1 MSTTLGTTPISAA
14 PSESGAPTP
23 PPKKWGRFVSG
34 LRAIASNDVVKIA
47 AIVVVFGWFLLKPV
61 IWHLV
66 SENDVWWHI
75 RTGEWI
81 MQHHQLPRT
90 DPFSSTGAGKPWVA
104 YSWPFE
110 IAVYEIVKQWD
121 LLGIVAISVFLWA
134 GMTLAFLYVIRKFK
148 APFWISVALAFAA
161 SIVMTRVTA
170 SRPGP
175 LTVIFFC
182 LVLGQLIDAYRQ
194 NSVRK
199 LWPVPLIIWAWAN
212 VHVQFVYGLFA
223 VGVFCMIPVFDWVL
237 SKFGVA
243 PRPGTRYLS
252 AKWMWGTLA
261 LSTALTFANPYGVGV
276 YRVLWEFI
284 QQPKLYKFITETR
297 AMQFDLTVHFIV
309 LAVCLAA
316 AVTLGRMRR
325 VEPVWVILFLWA
337 AVSGF
342 HSERDIW
349 LTTVISGCII
359 ADYFAQR
366 SPRMTPVNRRVWLGA
381 FACVLLCLVV
391 RFKTAPSNRD
401 LSSLVGSE
409 MPLGAVA
416 YIHEHHLQ
424 GPIFNNFNWG
434 GFLIYALPEIPI
446 VIDGRTNVHG
456 QDEIARSLETWH
468 VIGEGWYDDPLLQK
482 ANLVIGDPTDP
493 LTCVLRTDPHFKPVF
508 HDGTV
513 VLYQRIL
520 PATPMSEEHPSK

>member
-1 MSTTLGTTPISAA
+1 MPTSPAPLSPQKWARFRSVVCTL
-14 PSESGAPTP
+14 
-23 PPKKWGRFVSG
+23 
-34 LRAIASNDVVKIA
+34 ASNDLTKVA
-47 AIVVVFGWFLLKPV
+47 ALIIVFGWFLLNPV

-81 MQHHQLPRT
+81 IQHHQLPRT
-90 DPFSSTGAGKPWVA
+90 DPFSATGAGKPWVA

-121 LLGIVAISVFLWA
+121 LLGIVAVSVFLWT
-134 GMTLAFLYVIRKFK
+134 GMVLAILYLVRRFK
-148 APFWISVALAFAA
+148 PPFWISAALAFMA
-161 SIVMTRVTA
+161 SIVVTRVTS

-182 LVLGQLIDAYRQ
+182 LVLGILIDAQRS
-194 NSVRK
+194 NSVRR
-199 LWPVPLIIWAWAN
+199 LWLIPILIWAWAN
-212 VHVQFVYGLFA
+212 VHVQFVYGLFV
-223 VGVFCMIPVFDWVL
+223 VGVFCMIPVFDWML
-237 SKFGVA
+237 AKFGIQ
-243 PRPGTRYLS
+243 PEPGTRYLP

-284 QQPKLYKFITETR
+284 QQPKLYKFINETR
-297 AMQFDLTVHFIV
+297 AMQFDLKVHFIV
-309 LAVCLAA
+309 LVVCLLATLA
-316 AVTLGRMRR
+316 LGRMRR
-325 VEPVWVILFLWA
+325 IQPIWAILLLWA
-337 AVSGF
+337 AFSGF

-349 LTTVISGCII
+349 LTTAISACVI

-366 SPRMTPVNRRVWLGA
+366 KPHATLVNRRVWLGA
-381 FACVLLCLVV
+381 VACVLLCIVV
-391 RFKTAPSNRD
+391 RFKTAPSNQA
-401 LSSLVGSE
+401 LAGLVGSQ

-434 GFLIYALPEIPI
+434 GFLIYALPEIPV

-456 QDEIARSLETWH
+456 QEEIARSLQTWH
-468 VIGEGWYDDPLLQK
+468 VMGEGWYDDPLLQK
-482 ANLVIGDPTDP
+482 ANLVIGDPGDP
-493 LTCVLRTDPHFKPVF
+493 LTYVLRTDSHFKQVF
-508 HDGTV
+508 SDGTV
-513 VLYQRIL
+513 ILYQRVL
-520 PATPMSEEHPSK
+520 PATPMPQEHPNK